1 VITTFSNCFKKIPM
15 TWHVVSAIGTT
26 HDDPTTYPKTQL
38 WLCWPEGHLQSIY
51 GFINNLY

>member
-15 TWHVVSAIGTT
+15 TWHVVSAIGTS
-26 HDDPTTYPKTQL
+26 HDDLTTYPKTQL